1 MTRTSSN
8 FAPVLFLIFNRPEV
22 TARVFDVIQSM
33 RPKRLFIAGDGPR
46 PDKMSER
53 EIVQETRRIVE
64 NVDWDCEVV
73 RRYQETNLGCRLG
86 VSTAITWFFEQ
97 VEEGI
102 ILEDDCLPNDSFF
115 PFCSELL
122 ERFRDD
128 NRIGSIAGTNYLGE
142 TIGEHSYYFSHHCPI
157 WGWATWRRAWK
168 KYDLNMRAWTEF
180 KNGGYMETVHRNTGV
195 AAFFGA
201 IYDQMAIG
209 KIDTWDHQWSFT
221 CLKENWLTIIPKR
234 NLVTNIGFSTH
245 ATHTKD
251 SGNFLAARPSFD
263 LDNVLVHPPIMLPNP
278 GLEEKLSSF
287 VLSVIGGENQKRD
300 SLKKRI
306 RHWLRKLL

>member
-86 VSTAITWFFEQ
+86 VSTAIMWFFEQ

-128 NRIGSIAGTNYLGE
+128 NRIGLDRGNEL
-142 TIGEHSYYFSHHCPI
+142 
-157 WGWATWRRAWK
+157 
-168 KYDLNMRAWTEF
+168 
-180 KNGGYMETVHRNTGV
+180 
-195 AAFFGA
+195 
-201 IYDQMAIG
+201 
-209 KIDTWDHQWSFT
+209 
-221 CLKENWLTIIPKR
+221 
-234 NLVTNIGFSTH
+234 
-245 ATHTKD
+245 
-251 SGNFLAARPSFD
+251 SG
-263 LDNVLVHPPIMLPNP
+263 
-278 GLEEKLSSF
+278 
-287 VLSVIGGENQKRD
+287 
-300 SLKKRI
+300 
-306 RHWLRKLL
+306 